1 MIDQSLVDSSID
13 ETINLLERHAVRLN
27 GSPVDWRSLFELHR
41 ESLRLCESEADFEER
56 VSGVLARSGLSHTAF
71 FRREDPQ
78 RVPARYAAAATLAPF
93 ETDGGIHWMFQDV
106 REDGPAGNAGIA
118 VGDLLLAINGEEVR
132 PPIPVTFSP
141 DRDATLTIA
150 GRDGKQRDVRLE
162 FPRTTARGYSPAG
175 TPPMARPRSVSA
187 SRIGDDTGY
196 LRVAFFPG
204 PSGREFANKLS
215 AALAQLGPVRR
226 LMVDV
231 RGNNGGFVGYLRLAS
246 YLTPGRMPVGYSLT
260 KLAQDQGRRREDLMQ
275 LRRIPTTRVGEILM
289 FLRFHERDR
298 NVPLRA
304 GLRAFKPKDRSV
316 SLWTEGLGPK
326 PFHGRIVMLVNEDT
340 YSAAETLAAF
350 ASEEGLAKLV
360 GTRTAGQTNG
370 GANHKV
376 AEGRF
381 TLRLPATIWR
391 TWRETSYEGIGIT
404 PHVVVGQSLADLR
417 AGVDTQLEKAKA
429 ILNAM

>member
-1 MIDQSLVDSSID
+1 MIDQSLVDSSVD
-13 ETINLLERHAVRLN
+13 ETINILERYAIRLN

-41 ESLRLCESEADFEER
+41 ESLRLCDSEADFEER

-78 RVPARYAAAATLAPF
+78 RVPARYAAAVTLAAF
-93 ETDGGIHWMFQDV
+93 DADGATHWIFQDV
-106 REDGPAGNAGIA
+106 REGGPAANAGITA
-118 VGDLLLAINGEEVR
+118 GELLLAINGEEVR

-150 GRDGKQRDVRLE
+150 GRDGQQRDVRLQ
-162 FPRTTARGYSPAG
+162 FPQSTARGYSPAG

-204 PSGREFANKLS
+204 PSGREFAVKLS

-226 LMVDV
+226 LLIDT

-260 KLAQDQGRRREDLMQ
+260 KLAQDQGRKREDLMQ
-275 LRRIPTTRVGEILM
+275 LRRIPTTTLGEVVM
-289 FLRFHERDR
+289 FFRFHERDR
-298 NVPLRA
+298 NFPLRA
-304 GLRAFKPKDRSV
+304 GRKAFKPKDRSV
-316 SLWTEGLGPK
+316 SLWTEGLGAQ

-350 ASEEGLAKLV
+350 ALEERLATLV

-370 GANHKV
+370 GANYQV
-376 AEGRF
+376 AGARF

-404 PHVVVGQSLADLR
+404 PHVIVAQSLGDLR
-417 AGVDTQLEKAKA
+417 AGVDTQLERAKA
-429 ILNAM
+429 ILNDM